1 MAFDLKRVLKVMLFA
16 SNGPLTVKDI
26 QTAFTRFHEQ
36 ADSLPFESDAE
47 AAEPGSESPVE
58 ATDAA
63 APEGESIV
71 DQSTATDQVAPA
83 PETEAAADVAT
94 ETPVAEGAEPPP
106 AAGTEIAEAVV
117 PPPEDDE
124 IYRDVPSLITT
135 AQIREAMDAISQ
147 ELRDAN
153 SEVLVVENH
162 SGWRLVTHP
171 RYARWVR
178 LLRNEPPPVR
188 LTASAIETLAV
199 IAYRQ
204 PATRAEIE
212 QIRGVSAEA
221 GIAKLLE
228 RDLIYVVGRADL
240 PGRPTQFGT
249 TDAFL
254 EFVGIKSLDE
264 LPASDVLSPRQIDAW
279 LNTSNQPAPTSDAEM
294 GLDETQPSQ
303 MTLDQAPIVAAEGGG
318 DAAPADGAPA
328 EEAPAEEAP
337 KAE

>member
-16 SNGPLTVKDI
+16 SNGSLGVKDI

-36 ADSLPFESDAE
+36 ATSLPLTGEAE
-47 AAEPGSESPVE
+47 
-58 ATDAA
+58 
-63 APEGESIV
+63 
-71 DQSTATDQVAPA
+71 Q
-83 PETEAAADVAT
+83 
-94 ETPVAEGAEPPP
+94 GAEPAVDEAVIAPEAAGGVDAP
-106 AAGTEIAEAVV
+106 AAGDAAEVVV
-117 PPPEDDE
+117 PPAEEDE
-124 IYRDVPSLITT
+124 IYRDVPSLVTT
-135 AQIREAMDAISQ
+135 AQIREAMDAISL
-147 ELRDAN
+147 ELQAAD
-153 SEVLVVENH
+153 SEVLLVEGH

-221 GIAKLLE
+221 GLQKLLE
-228 RDLIYVVGRADL
+228 RDLVYVVGRADL
-240 PGRPTQFGT
+240 PGRPIQYGT

-264 LPASDVLSPRQIDAW
+264 LPSSDVLSPRQLDAW
-279 LNTSNQPAPTSDAEM
+279 LQSANQPRAASDSDM
-294 GLDETQPSQ
+294 GLDETEPDQL
-303 MTLDQAPIVAAEGGG
+303 TLDQAAA
-318 DAAPADGAPA
+318 AAPAGDAPA
-328 EEAPAEEAP
+328 ESPEKTAE
-337 KAE
+337 

>member
-16 SNGPLTVKDI
+16 SNGPLAVKDV

-36 ADSLPFESDAE
+36 ATALPLATEPETADAAAPSADEAAPEAPAAVEATPLAAE
-47 AAEPGSESPVE
+47 AAEV
-58 ATDAA
+58 
-63 APEGESIV
+63 I
-71 DQSTATDQVAPA
+71 
-83 PETEAAADVAT
+83 
-94 ETPVAEGAEPPP
+94 
-106 AAGTEIAEAVV
+106 V
-117 PPPEDDE
+117 PPTAEDE
-124 IYRDVPSLITT
+124 IYRDVPSLVTA

-147 ELRDAN
+147 ELQAAG
-153 SEVLVVENH
+153 SEVLLVEGH
-162 SGWRLVTHP
+162 SGWRLVSHP

-221 GIAKLLE
+221 GLTKLLE

-240 PGRPTQFGT
+240 PGRPIQYGT

-279 LNTSNQPAPTSDAEM
+279 LKTANDPRAASDADM
-294 GLDETQPSQ
+294 GLDETEPSQ
-303 MTLDQAPIVAAEGGG
+303 LTLEQAAAATPEASTEKAAE
-318 DAAPADGAPA
+318 
-328 EEAPAEEAP
+328 
-337 KAE
+337 

>member
-16 SNGPLTVKDI
+16 SNGPLAVKDI

-36 ADSLPFESDAE
+36 ADSLPFESEAE
-47 AAEPGSESPVE
+47 AAEPASETVGEAPAATTETVAEVVPV
-58 ATDAA
+58 ADAA
-63 APEGESIV
+63 VESN
-71 DQSTATDQVAPA
+71 PA
-83 PETEAAADVAT
+83 GDAV
-94 ETPVAEGAEPPP
+94 P
-106 AAGTEIAEAVV
+106 AAEVAEAVV
-117 PPPEDDE
+117 PPPADDE

-135 AQIREAMDAISQ
+135 AQIREAMEEISR
-147 ELRDAN
+147 ELQAGN
-153 SEVLVVENH
+153 SEVLLVESH

-204 PATRAEIE
+204 PTTRAEIE

-221 GIAKLLE
+221 GLAKLLE

-279 LNTSNQPAPTSDAEM
+279 LNTSNNPRPASDGDM

-303 MTLDQAPIVAAEGGG
+303 MTLDQAPVVAADGGG
-318 DAAPADGAPA
+318 
-328 EEAPAEEAP
+328 EAPAAEEP
-337 KAE
+337 KVEG

>member
-16 SNGPLTVKDI
+16 SNGPLAVKDI

-36 ADSLPFESDAE
+36 ADSLPFESEAE
-47 AAEPGSESPVE
+47 AAEPVG
-58 ATDAA
+58 
-63 APEGESIV
+63 
-71 DQSTATDQVAPA
+71 
-83 PETEAAADVAT
+83 EAAVEEPAAAT
-94 ETPVAEGAEPPP
+94 ETETVATDMPPAETAPVTEVAEAIVPSAE
-106 AAGTEIAEAVV
+106 E
-117 PPPEDDE
+117 DE

-147 ELRDAN
+147 ELRDTN
-153 SEVLVVENH
+153 SEVLIVESH

-204 PATRAEIE
+204 PTTRAEIE

-279 LNTSNQPAPTSDAEM
+279 LNTSNNPRPASDGDM

-303 MTLDQAPIVAAEGGG
+303 MTLDQAPAVATEDAGE
-318 DAAPADGAPA
+318 AAPP
-328 EEAPAEEAP
+328 EEAP